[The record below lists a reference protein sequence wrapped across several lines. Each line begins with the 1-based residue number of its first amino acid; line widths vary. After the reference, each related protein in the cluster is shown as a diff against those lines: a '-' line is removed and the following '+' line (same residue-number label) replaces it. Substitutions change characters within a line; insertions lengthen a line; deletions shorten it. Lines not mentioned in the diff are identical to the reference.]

1 MVGKTKKTRKENIMK
16 KALISAACLG
26 SVAAFAQVK
35 DSLQA
40 NNVDE
45 VVMTASRKKESI
57 KEIPSSITVVAE
69 KQIQSQLT
77 VNSDITSI
85 LQYTVPSLGTNSG
98 QTSNTGQTLRGRQ
111 VLVLIDGIPQSTP
124 LRNGAR
130 DIRSIDPS
138 VIERIEVIKGASSI
152 YGNGADGGII
162 NYITRRSK
170 SDKAISGLT
179 QVGLTG
185 QEYGGTLGV
194 RASQLLSGKI
204 NKFDYVFSLA
214 YERTG
219 YMKDADGVNLTPTYS
234 TAKMDNYNG
243 MLKVGYN
250 INKDQ
255 RIEASYIGYSSRSD
269 LNLGLVTGKYGIKPT
284 IGEGVGKNLE
294 TTPQGTPRN
303 HNFRINYDN
312 QNLFWGTTSL
322 NFNAYMQDFR
332 TVYGYSDTFFG
343 GGQSNVI
350 SKKYGARFNFDTK
363 LWSAQNSQGE
373 IMYGMDILND
383 QTVQKLED
391 GRYWT
396 PDMNMTNLAPFVL
409 VKIDLLKKLTIKG
422 GLRYENMSVKAGDFN
437 TLSSIKSDGTFTTSI
452 FVTGG
457 KLKYNALV
465 ANLGVRYNIEPFV
478 NLFGSFSQSYSINEL
493 GRILRTSTQGTIQNL
508 ETKPIIVNN
517 YEFGATGQIAKWVNY
532 EITSY
537 VSTSKLG
544 ASFVQSPD
552 RALTIQR
559 SPEIVY
565 GVEGF
570 LHFTPAK
577 WINFGGSYSWM
588 EGITSIKDDGDYS
601 AKINNSRISAP
612 KVLAYVQIKPIQTL
626 SIGFD
631 MLHAFE
637 QDRFQPNAKTGLYV
651 YGEGYVLDYTVF
663 NFKSSYEINKSWRVS
678 AGVENLLNKM
688 YQPAIAWWS
697 ARDSEFVNSLGRRGT
712 LMLEYKF

>member
-1 MVGKTKKTRKENIMK
+1 MK
-16 KALISAACLG
+16 KVLISAACLG
-26 SVAAFAQVK
+26 SAAVFSQVT
-35 DSLQA
+35 DSLQT
-40 NNVDE
+40 NSVDE
-45 VVMTASRKKESI
+45 VVMTASRKKENI
-57 KEIPSSITVVAE
+57 KEVPSSITIVGE

-98 QTSNTGQTLRGRQ
+98 QTSNSGQTLRGRQ

-170 SDKAISGLT
+170 SDKNISGLSQIGFT
-179 QVGLTG
+179 AQP
-185 QEYGGTLGV
+185 YGGTLGV
-194 RASQLLSGKI
+194 RASQLLSGKV

-219 YMKDADGVNLTPTYS
+219 YMKDADGVSLSPTYS

-243 MLKVGYN
+243 MLKVGYT

-255 RIEASYIGYSSRSD
+255 RVEASYIGYASKSD
-269 LNLGLVTGKYGIKPT
+269 LNLGMVIGKYGIKPT
-284 IGEGVGKNLE
+284 VGEGVGKGLE

-350 SKKYGARFNFDTK
+350 SKKYGARINFDTR
-363 LWSAQNSQGE
+363 LWNAQNSQGE
-373 IMYGMDILND
+373 IMYGMDLLND

-396 PDMNMTNLAPFVL
+396 PDMNMTNLAPFAL

-422 GLRYENMSVKAGDFN
+422 GLRYENMSVKVGDFN
-437 TLSSIKSDGTFTTSI
+437 TLSSVKLDGTFTKSI

-465 ANLGVRYNIEPFV
+465 ANLGVRYNIEPFI

-517 YEFGATGQIAKWVNY
+517 YEFGATGQISKWINY

-544 ASFVQSPD
+544 ASFVQSAD
-552 RALTIQR
+552 RSLTIQR

-577 WINFGGSYSWM
+577 WINFGGSYSWI

-612 KVLAYVQIKPIQTL
+612 KVLAYVQARPIPAL
-626 SIGFD
+626 SIGLD

-637 QDRFQPNAKTGLYV
+637 QDRFQPNAAGVLG
-651 YGEGYVLDYTVF
+651 YGEGNVPEYTIF
-663 NFKSSYEINKSWRVS
+663 NFKSSYEVNKNWRVS
-678 AGVENLLNKM
+678 VGVENVFNKI

-697 ARDSEFVNSLGRRGT
+697 SRDSEFVNAPGARGT

>member
-1 MVGKTKKTRKENIMK
+1 MK
-16 KALISAACLG
+16 KALLSVACLG
-26 SVAAFAQVK
+26 SATIFAQVK
-35 DSLQA
+35 DSLQT

-57 KEIPSSITVVAE
+57 KEIPSSVTIVAE

-85 LQYTVPSLGTNSG
+85 LQYTVPSLGTNTG
-98 QTSNTGQTLRGRQ
+98 QTSNSGQTLRGRQ

-162 NYITRRSK
+162 NYITRRSQ
-170 SDKAISGLT
+170 SDKKISGLT
-179 QVGLTG
+179 QLGFTG
-185 QEYGGTLGV
+185 QTYGGTLGV
-194 RASQLLSGKI
+194 RASQLLSGKV

-250 INKDQ
+250 INNDQ

-303 HNFRINYDN
+303 HNLRINYDN

-363 LWSAQNSQGE
+363 LWNAANSQGE

-422 GLRYENMSVKAGDFN
+422 GLRYENMNVKVGDFN

-457 KLKYNALV
+457 ELKYNALV

-544 ASFVQSPD
+544 ASFVQSAD

-612 KVLAYVQIKPIQTL
+612 KVLAYIQARPIKTL
-626 SIGFD
+626 SIGVD
-631 MLHAFE
+631 MLHAFQ
-637 QDRFQPNAKTGLYV
+637 QDRFQPNAKTGMFV
-651 YGEGYVLDYTVF
+651 YGEGYVPEYTVF
-663 NFKSSYEINKSWRVS
+663 NFKSSYEINKNWKVS
-678 AGVENLLNKM
+678 VGVENVFNKM

-697 ARDSEFVNSLGRRGT
+697 ARDSEFVNAPGRRGT
-712 LMLEYKF
+712 AMLEYKF

>member
-1 MVGKTKKTRKENIMK
+1 MK
-16 KALISAACLG
+16 KALLSAACLG
-26 SVAAFAQVK
+26 SVTVFAQIK
-35 DSLQA
+35 DSIHTK
-40 NNVDE
+40 NVEE
-45 VVMTASRKKESI
+45 VIMTASRKKENI
-57 KEIPSSITVVAE
+57 KEIPSSVTVVAE

-130 DIRSIDPS
+130 DLRSIDPS

-162 NYITRRSK
+162 NYITKRSK
-170 SDKAISGLT
+170 SDKKISGLS
-179 QVGLTG
+179 QIGFTG
-185 QEYGGTLGV
+185 QPYKGGGTLGV

-204 NKFDYVFSLA
+204 SKFDYVFSLA

-219 YMKDADGVNLTPTYS
+219 YMKDADGIYLTPTYS

-243 MLKVGYN
+243 MLKLGYN
-250 INKDQ
+250 INNDQ
-255 RIEASYIGYSSRSD
+255 RIEASYIGYASKSD
-269 LNLGLVTGKYGIKPT
+269 LNLGLKTGKYGIKPT
-284 IGEGVGKNLE
+284 IGDGIGKSLE
-294 TTPQGTPRN
+294 TTPQGTPKN

-312 QNLFWGTTSL
+312 QNMFWGTTSL
-322 NFNAYMQDFR
+322 NFNAYMQDFK

-350 SKKYGARFNFDTK
+350 SKKYGARINFDTR
-363 LWSAQNSQGE
+363 LWNAVNSQAE

-396 PDMNMTNLAPFVL
+396 PDMNMTNLAPFLLIKV
-409 VKIDLLKKLTIKG
+409 DLLKKLTLKG
-422 GLRYENMSVKAGDFN
+422 GLRYENMKVNVGDFN
-437 TLSSIKSDGTFTTSI
+437 TLSTLKSDGTFTESI
-452 FVTGG
+452 FVAGG

-465 ANLGVRYNIEPFV
+465 TNLGVRYNIEPFL

-493 GRILRTSTQGTIQNL
+493 GRILRTSTQGTIQKL

-517 YEFGATGQIAKWVNY
+517 YELGATGQISKWINY

-570 LHFTPAK
+570 LHFNPAR
-577 WINFGGSYSWM
+577 WISFGGSYSWM
-588 EGITSIKDDGDYS
+588 EGITSLKDDGDYS

-612 KVLAYVQIKPIQTL
+612 KVLAYIQAKPVPAL
-626 SIGFD
+626 SLGID
-631 MLHAFE
+631 MLHAFQ
-637 QDRFQPNAKTGLYV
+637 QDRFQPNTKTGLFA
-651 YGEGYVLDYTVF
+651 YGEGYVPEYTVF
-663 NFKSSYEINKSWRVS
+663 NFKSSYEVNKNWKVS
-678 AGVENLLNKM
+678 LGVENIFNRM

-697 ARDSEFVNSLGRRGT
+697 ARDSEFVNAPGTRGT

>member
-1 MVGKTKKTRKENIMK
+1 MK
-16 KALISAACLG
+16 KALLSAACLG
-26 SVAAFAQVK
+26 SVSVFAQVK
-35 DSLQA
+35 DSLQT

-57 KEIPSSITVVAE
+57 KEIPSSVTIVAE
-69 KQIQSQLT
+69 KQIQAQLT

-162 NYITRRSK
+162 NYITRRSQT
-170 SDKAISGLT
+170 DKKISGIT
-179 QVGLTG
+179 QVGFTG
-185 QEYGGTLGV
+185 QPYGGTLGV

-204 NKFDYVFSLA
+204 NKFDYVLSLA

-219 YMKDADGVNLTPTYS
+219 YMKDADGVYLTPTYS

-250 INKDQ
+250 INNDQ

-269 LNLGLVTGKYGIKPT
+269 LNLGLKTGKYGITPT
-284 IGEGVGKNLE
+284 IGEGEGKSLE

-312 QNLFWGTTSL
+312 QNLFGGTTSL

-332 TVYGYSDTFFG
+332 TVYGYSDTFLG

-363 LWSAQNSQGE
+363 LWNATNSQGE
-373 IMYGMDILND
+373 VMYGMDILND

-396 PDMNMTNLAPFVL
+396 PDMNMTNLTPFVL

-422 GLRYENMSVKAGDFN
+422 GLRYENMSVKVGDFN

-465 ANLGVRYNIEPFV
+465 ANLGIRYNIEPFI

-517 YEFGATGQIAKWVNY
+517 YELGATGQIAKWVNY

-544 ASFVQSPD
+544 ASFVQSAD

-570 LHFTPAK
+570 LHFTLAR
-577 WINFGGSYSWM
+577 WISFGGSYSWM

-612 KVLAYVQIKPIQTL
+612 KLLAYIQVKPIPTL
-626 SIGFD
+626 SIGLD
-631 MLHAFE
+631 MLHAFQ
-637 QDRFQPNAKTGLYV
+637 QDRFQPNAKTGMFV
-651 YGEGYVLDYTVF
+651 YGEGYVPEYTVF
-663 NFKSSYEINKSWRVS
+663 NFKSGYEINKNWKVS
-678 AGVENLLNKM
+678 LGVENILNHM
-688 YQPAIAWWS
+688 YQPSIAWWS
-697 ARDSEFVNSLGRRGT
+697 ARDSEFVNSPGARGT

>member
-1 MVGKTKKTRKENIMK
+1 MK
-16 KALISAACLG
+16 KVLISAACLG
-26 SVAAFAQVK
+26 SAAVFSQVT
-35 DSLQA
+35 DSLQT
-40 NNVDE
+40 NSVDE
-45 VVMTASRKKESI
+45 VVMTASRKKENI
-57 KEIPSSITVVAE
+57 KEVPSSITIVGE

-98 QTSNTGQTLRGRQ
+98 QTSNSGQTLRGRQ

-170 SDKAISGLT
+170 SDKNISGLSQIGFT
-179 QVGLTG
+179 AQP
-185 QEYGGTLGV
+185 YGGTLGV
-194 RASQLLSGKI
+194 RASQLLSGKL

-219 YMKDADGVNLTPTYS
+219 YMKDADGVSLSPTYS

-243 MLKVGYN
+243 MLKVGYT

-255 RIEASYIGYSSRSD
+255 RVEASYIGYASKSD
-269 LNLGLVTGKYGIKPT
+269 LNLGMVIGKYGIKPT
-284 IGEGVGKNLE
+284 VGEGVGKGLE

-350 SKKYGARFNFDTK
+350 SKKYGARINFDTR
-363 LWSAQNSQGE
+363 LWNAQNSQGE
-373 IMYGMDILND
+373 IMYGMDLLND

-422 GLRYENMSVKAGDFN
+422 GLRYENMSVKVGDFN
-437 TLSSIKSDGTFTTSI
+437 TLSSVKLDGTFTKSI

-465 ANLGVRYNIEPFV
+465 ANLGVRYNIEPFI

-517 YEFGATGQIAKWVNY
+517 YEFGATGQISKWINY

-544 ASFVQSPD
+544 ASFVQSAD
-552 RALTIQR
+552 RSLTIQR

-577 WINFGGSYSWM
+577 WINFGGSYSWI

-612 KVLAYVQIKPIQTL
+612 KVLAYVQARPIPAL
-626 SIGFD
+626 SIGLD

-637 QDRFQPNAKTGLYV
+637 QDRFQPNAAGVLG
-651 YGEGYVLDYTVF
+651 YGEGNVPEYTIF
-663 NFKSSYEINKSWRVS
+663 NFKSSYEVNKNWRVS
-678 AGVENLLNKM
+678 VGVENVFNKI

-697 ARDSEFVNSLGRRGT
+697 SRDSEFVNAPGARGT

>member
-1 MVGKTKKTRKENIMK
+1 MRKV
-16 KALISAACLG
+16 LLSAACLG
-26 SVAAFAQVK
+26 TTTVFAQIK
-35 DSLQA
+35 DTLQSQ
-40 NNVDE
+40 NVDE
-45 VVMTASRKKESI
+45 VIMTASRKKENI
-57 KEIPSSITVVAE
+57 KEIPGSVTVVNE

-111 VLVLIDGIPQSTP
+111 VLVLIDGVPQSTP

-130 DIRSIDPS
+130 DLRTIDPS

-162 NYITRRSK
+162 NYITKRSK
-170 SDKAISGLT
+170 TDQKISGIS
-179 QVGLTG
+179 QFGLTA
-185 QEYGGTLGV
+185 QPYGGTLGF
-194 RASQLLSGKI
+194 RASQLLSGKV
-204 NKFDYVFSLA
+204 NRFDYVVSMA

-219 YMKDADGVNLTPTYS
+219 YMKDANGINLSPTYS
-234 TAKMDNYNG
+234 PAKMDNYNG
-243 MLKVGYN
+243 MLKVGYT
-250 INKDQ
+250 INNDQ
-255 RIEASYIGYSSRSD
+255 RIEASYIGYASRSD
-269 LNLGLVTGKYGIKPT
+269 LNLGLKTGKYGITPT

-303 HNFRINYDN
+303 HNIKLSYDHK
-312 QNLFWGTTSL
+312 NLFWGTTAL
-322 NFNAYMQDFR
+322 NINTYYQDFK
-332 TVYGYSDTFFG
+332 TVYGYSDTFLN

-350 SKKYGARFNFDTK
+350 SKKYGARANFDTQ
-363 LWSAQNSQGE
+363 LWNGKNSQGE
-373 IMYGMDILND
+373 VIYGLDVLND

-396 PDMNMTNLAPFVL
+396 PDMDMTNIAPFLL
-409 VKIDLLKKLTIKG
+409 VKIDLLKKLTIRG
-422 GLRYENMSVKAGDFN
+422 GLRYENMSVNVGDFN
-437 TLSSIKSDGTFTTSI
+437 TLSSIKNDGTFTQSI

-465 ANLGVRYNIEPFV
+465 GNIGVRYNIENYI

-517 YEFGATGQIAKWVNY
+517 YELGATGQISKWINY

-559 SPEIVY
+559 SPEVVY

-577 WINFGGSYSWM
+577 WFNFGGSYSWI
-588 EGITSIKDDGDYS
+588 EGITSVKNDGDYS
-601 AKINNSRISAP
+601 TKINNSRISAP
-612 KVLAYVQIKPIQTL
+612 KVLAYVQVRPTSSL
-626 SIGFD
+626 SFGLD
-631 MLHAFE
+631 MLHAFK
-637 QDRFQPNAKTGLYV
+637 QDRFDPNPKTGLYA
-651 YGEGYVLDYTVF
+651 YGEGFVPDYTIF
-663 NFKSSYEINKSWRVS
+663 NLKSSYEVTHNWKLSLGI
-678 AGVENLLNKM
+678 ENLFNTT

-697 ARDSEFVNSLGRRGT
+697 ARDSDFTNSLGMRGT
-712 LMLEYKF
+712 FMIEYKF